1 MKWWILLLALGLL
14 VVSAKTKDT
23 DGDGI
28 ADECKLHLTILW
40 YITKRLWYLGFIIH
54 DINFYQVI

>member
-1 MKWWILLLALGLL
+1 MKCWILLLALGLL

-28 ADECKLHLTILW
+28 SDERKLYLTIFLI
-40 YITKRLWYLGFIIH
+40 YNKTFVEIK
-54 DINFYQVI
+54 